1 MSGFVSF
8 ISAGPGDPELL
19 TLKGAARLREADVV
33 LYDDLASGVILDL
46 ARPGANLVA
55 VGKRAGRPST
65 KQHHVNRLLVDYAA
79 TGVRVVRLK
88 SGDAGIFGRLEEEI
102 ETLREAGIGY
112 EIVPGVTSA
121 CAAAARAGIPLTRRH
136 TSRRVQFVTGA
147 DVTGDLPPNLNWAAL
162 ADPDATTVVYMGR
175 RTFPALAAKLIAHGL
190 AADTPALVAESLGR
204 SDELLVRTTIAE
216 LAEQL
221 ARGGAASTAAVIL
234 FGALAG
240 IIRHD
245 GPGRASP
252 LDAGS
257 AKGAHRRGM
266 VLNAAQSAGA

>member
-1 MSGFVSF
+1 VRGFVSF

-19 TLKGAARLREADVV
+19 TVKGAARLREADVV
-33 LYDDLASGVILDL
+33 LYDDLASGAILDL

-79 TGVRVVRLK
+79 TGARVVRLK
-88 SGDAGIFGRLEEEI
+88 SGDAGIFGRLEEEL
-102 ETLREAGIGY
+102 ETLREA
-112 EIVPGVTSA
+112 A
-121 CAAAARAGIPLTRRH
+121 QAGIPLTRRH
-136 TSRRVQFVTGA
+136 TSRRVQFITGA
-147 DVTGDLPPNLNWAAL
+147 DVSGELPSNLNWAAL
-162 ADPDATTVVYMGR
+162 ADPEATTVVYMGR

-190 AADTPALVAESLGR
+190 AANTPALFAESLGR
-204 SDELLVRTTIAE
+204 PDERLVRTTIAE

-240 IIRHD
+240 D
-245 GPGRASP
+245 YPS
-252 LDAGS
+252 
-257 AKGAHRRGM
+257 
-266 VLNAAQSAGA
+266 